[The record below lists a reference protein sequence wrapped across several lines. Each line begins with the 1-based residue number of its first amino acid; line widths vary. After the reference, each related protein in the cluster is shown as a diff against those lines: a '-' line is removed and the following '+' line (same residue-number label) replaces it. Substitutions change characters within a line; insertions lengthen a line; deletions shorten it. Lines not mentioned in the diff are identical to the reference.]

1 MLRKNSPRF
10 ASRLLVLS
18 LAVLGVG
25 ACVEGPTTPEGNTH
39 LTTDGTSCPVA
50 ADIGL
55 PALSDEEI
63 AQVVITVNMGEIQQ
77 GELARQQATSPE
89 VRRFAEQMVQEHT
102 AANQE
107 LQTRLRALGI
117 TPRETPLSQQ
127 LLAES
132 NQLFTL
138 LRSSA
143 DAGTFDLAY
152 MDVQVFL
159 HAKTLVLMDG
169 VLQPQLRNA
178 ELRDFAL
185 MDRGTVQHHLD
196 TAISLQKNLSPSP

>member
-1 MLRKNSPRF
+1 MHQKNPPRSV
-10 ASRLLVLS
+10 ARLLLLS
-18 LAVLGVG
+18 LVVLGVG
-25 ACVEGPTTPEGNTH
+25 ACVEGPTTTDGSPH
-39 LTTDGTSCPVA
+39 LNTDGTSCPVA

-63 AQVVITVNMGEIQQ
+63 AQVVLTVNMGEIQQ

-102 AANQE
+102 AVNQE
-107 LQTRLRALGI
+107 LQTRLQALRI
-117 TPRETPLSQQ
+117 TPRENPLSQQ
-127 LLAES
+127 LMAES
-132 NQLFTL
+132 NQILAI

-143 DAGTFDLAY
+143 DTGTFDLVY
-152 MDVQVFL
+152 MDVQVSL
-159 HAKTLVLMDG
+159 HAKTLFLMDS

-185 MDRGTVQHHLD
+185 AARSTVQRHLD
-196 TAISLQKNLSPSP
+196 TAVPLQKDLFPSP

>member
-1 MLRKNSPRF
+1 M
-10 ASRLLVLS
+10 
-18 LAVLGVG
+18 
-25 ACVEGPTTPEGNTH
+25 
-39 LTTDGTSCPVA
+39 A

-63 AQVVITVNMGEIQQ
+63 AQVFITMNMGEIQQ

-89 VRRFAEQMVQEHT
+89 VRRFAEQLVQDHT

-117 TPRETPLSQQ
+117 TPRENPLSQQ
-127 LLAES
+127 LMAES
-132 NQLFTL
+132 NQLL
-138 LRSSA
+138 MILRASA
-143 DAGTFDLAY
+143 DTGTFDLAY

-159 HAKTLVLMDG
+159 HAQTLFLRDS

-178 ELRDFAL
+178 ELRDFVLAT
-185 MDRGTVQHHLD
+185 RGAVQRHLD
-196 TAISLQKNLSPSP
+196 TAISLQKGLSPSP

>member
-1 MLRKNSPRF
+1 MHQKNPPRSV
-10 ASRLLVLS
+10 ARLLLLS
-18 LAVLGVG
+18 LVVLGVG
-25 ACVEGPTTPEGNTH
+25 ACVDGPMTTDGSPH
-39 LTTDGTSCPVA
+39 LNTDGTSCPVA

-63 AQVVITVNMGEIQQ
+63 SQVVITVNMGEIQQ

-89 VRRFAEQMVQEHT
+89 VRRFAEQMVQDHT

-107 LQTRLRALGI
+107 LQTLLQTLGI
-117 TPRETPLSQQ
+117 TPRESPLSLQ
-127 LLAES
+127 LMAGS
-132 NQLFTL
+132 NQLLTI

-152 MDVQVFL
+152 MDVQVSL
-159 HAKTLVLMDG
+159 HATTLFLMDN

-185 MDRGTVQHHLD
+185 AARGTAQHHLD
-196 TAISLQKNLSPSP
+196 TAVLLRKDLSPSP